1 LIVSRIKLIN
11 TPHVI
16 LPKGIKVTEP
26 SKVSI
31 NTILWGLIIPVIIA
45 IVIVAFPAVL
55 RPALDSWFPPGDPNT
70 GAGMSPYAFLTVIF
84 THGFALMVVMGVP
97 MFLGL
102 NWSKWAGGAAGFV
115 MGTLYYVA
123 FAGYNIQY
131 SIINYGASLNLYA
144 DPSFIGNYIVG
155 AILIGYISG
164 ALNNKSFSL
173 KRKLASALTAGL
185 TVGVFQFVL
194 NITVSF
200 AAWMTVGNPGQ
211 AAFQVLLPMIIL
223 AIVVPIISRIT
234 AGGELWHP

>member
-1 LIVSRIKLIN
+1 
-11 TPHVI
+11 
-16 LPKGIKVTEP
+16 
-26 SKVSI
+26 
-31 NTILWGLIIPVIIA
+31 
-45 IVIVAFPAVL
+45 
-55 RPALDSWFPPGDPNT
+55 
-70 GAGMSPYAFLTVIF
+70 MSSYAFLTVIF

-194 NITVSF
+194 NISVSF

-223 AIVVPIISRIT
+223 AIIVPIISRIT